1 MSETTDHDD
10 RGTMKFQLRAMETLI
25 EEGKAKDRWNVIFDH
40 SEPDDDTWIVA
51 ISYRDRSPDGLYD
64 RTEIRVHSSTH
75 WSIPMI
81 LVIDRGYRSHGQPQ
95 ISWSSGGVCTD
106 ASELQVARAMRVI
119 WGWAEGFLARQ
130 AISAAA
136 GVPVEDDKGMQS

>member
-1 MSETTDHDD
+1 MSETTGQDD
-10 RGTMKFQLRAMETLI
+10 CGTVKVQLRAMATLI
-25 EEGKAKDRWNVIFDH
+25 EEGMTKGRGNVIFDH

-81 LVIDRGYRSHGQPQ
+81 LVIDRSYRSQGQPQ

-119 WGWAEGFLARQ
+119 WGWAEGFLARH
-130 AISAAA
+130 AISVAA
-136 GVPVEDDKGMQS
+136 GVPAEDDKGMQS

>member
-1 MSETTDHDD
+1 MSETTGQDD
-10 RGTMKFQLRAMETLI
+10 CGTVKVQLRAMATLI
-25 EEGKAKDRWNVIFDH
+25 EEGKTKDRCNVIFDH

-81 LVIDRGYRSHGQPQ
+81 LVIDRSYRSNGQPK
-95 ISWSSGGVCTD
+95 INWSSGGVCTD
-106 ASELQVARAMRVI
+106 ATDLQVARAMRVI
-119 WGWAEGFLARQ
+119 WGWAEGFLARH